1 MKMNSITVKNITK
14 IYEGKVKAL
23 DSVSF
28 SIPASGI
35 FSLIGRNGAGKTTL
49 IRILSTE
56 LMPTSGE
63 AYIDGTDVIKAPD
76 SIRSRIAIIPQ
87 EARAVPWLTPKQ
99 TIVSYL
105 LYRGF
110 SHSDANKKAT
120 DAIER
125 LQLQSSRDKLNRMLS
140 GGQKRKVLVACVLA
154 SEADILFL
162 DEPSTGL
169 DPLSR
174 KDLWD
179 ILNDLKKERFIFLT
193 THYLEEAENLSNSIG
208 ILENGQLL
216 AIGTMDDL
224 RRKFSKQF
232 SIKIYDSNFNLKDE
246 DVDIVKGYDGSIQ
259 LMADQEKAYEI
270 TKRLLESKIKFS
282 TNPISLDDM
291 YYYLVKKPI
300 EAE

>member
-1 MKMNSITVKNITK
+1 MKMNSIAVKNITK

-56 LMPTSGE
+56 LMPTYGE
-63 AYIDGTDVIKAPD
+63 AYIDGIDVIKNPD
-76 SIRSRIAIIPQ
+76 SIRNRIAIIPQ
-87 EARAVPWLTPKQ
+87 EARAVPWLTPRQ

-110 SHSDANKKAT
+110 SYSDASKRAD

-125 LQLQSSRDKLNRMLS
+125 LQIQSSMNKLNRMLS

-174 KDLWD
+174 KELWD

-224 RRKFSKQF
+224 RRKFTRQF
-232 SIKIYDSNFNLKDE
+232 SIKIYDNNFNLRDE

-270 TKRLLESKIKFS
+270 TKKLLENRIKFS